1 MNSYSSYKD
10 SGVEWI
16 GKIPSNWDMKRIDH
30 FFTERKDKVDYITY
44 PPLSVTMNGIK
55 DQLEG
60 VAKSDD
66 SSNRKLVL
74 RNDFVINSRSD
85 RKGSSGISFRDGSV
99 SLINTVLEPKNIK
112 PKYVN
117 YLLKSYYFIE
127 EFFRFG
133 KGIHF
138 DLWSTSYSLMKN
150 IKIPVLSIEEQQQIS
165 DYLDYKTSNIDI
177 LIDKTQQKIELLK
190 EQRIS
195 LINTTVTKGLN
206 SNVEMKD
213 SGVEWIGEIPSGWGF
228 NKVGNNTYVKGRI
241 GWKGLRSE
249 DFIEKGPYLITGTD
263 FKKDGTIEWENM
275 YHVSQERYDEDPFI
289 QLQDHDVLI
298 TKDGTIGKVLYVGNL
313 KGQTCLNSGIFLTRP
328 TKDEY
333 ISKYFYWILLS
344 NVFKVFVNYNSGGST
359 IQHLYQNVFV
369 NFKFPIPPHRE
380 QQQISDYLDYKTS
393 KIDKLID
400 IESKR
405 IDLLKEYRQS
415 LISDVVTGKVDI
427 RDEVLV

>member
-1 MNSYSSYKD
+1 MNTYPSYKD
-10 SGVEWI
+10 SDVDWI
-16 GKIPSNWDMKRIDH
+16 GKIPSNWDVKRIDH
-30 FFTERKDKVDYITY
+30 FFTERKDKVDDITY

-112 PKYVN
+112 PNYVN

-127 EFFRFG
+127 EYFRFG

-138 DLWSTSYSLMKN
+138 DLWSTNYSLMKN

-165 DYLDYKTSNIDI
+165 DYLDYKTSKIDT
-177 LIDKTQQKIELLK
+177 LIEKTEQKIELLI
-190 EQRIS
+190 EQRTS

-206 SNVEMKD
+206 PIAEMKD
-213 SGVEWIGEIPSGWGF
+213 SGVEWIGEIPKNWIVSRLDYLTTL
-228 NKVGNNTYVKGRI
+228 NGRV
-241 GWKGLRSE
+241 GWKALKADEYVE
-249 DFIEKGPYLITGTD
+249 DGYIFLSTPNIKERNIDFDKVNYITKERYLESPEIMLNVGD
-263 FKKDGTIEWENM
+263 VLLVKDGSTLGITNFVKELPRESTVNSSIGVVRVKSNNLLPEYLFWFFSGD
-275 YHVSQERYDEDPFI
+275 YI
-289 QLQDHDVLI
+289 QNIIQRIRGGMGVPHLFQADI
-298 TKDGTIGKVLYVGNL
+298 KK
-313 KGQTCLNSGIFLTRP
+313 FL
-328 TKDEY
+328 
-333 ISKYFYWILLS
+333 ILL
-344 NVFKVFVNYNSGGST
+344 
-359 IQHLYQNVFV
+359 
-369 NFKFPIPPHRE
+369 PPLQE
-380 QQQISDYLDYKTS
+380 QQKIVDYLDKDTT

-415 LISDVVTGKVDI
+415 LISDVVTGKVDV
-427 RDEVLV
+427 RDGVLV